1 MAEARRFALVDC
13 NNFYA
18 SCEKL
23 FAPTLAGRPVVVLS
37 NNDGCVVARSAEA
50 KAIGIAMGVPWFKI
64 AATAESQGVVAL
76 SSNYALY
83 ADMSNRVVEV
93 LSAFTPDLEVYSID
107 ESFLD
112 LSGFRHLDL
121 VTYAQEIRQRIARG
135 VGLPVCVG
143 IGPTKT
149 LAKLANHFAKKQAA
163 FEGVCDLESLDKP
176 TQARLFSETP
186 VDEVWGVG
194 RRIATRLSEMGI
206 ETVEALR
213 RSDPVWIREQFSV
226 VLSRTVRELNGA
238 SCLSL
243 EAVTPPKQQIM
254 ASRSFGS
261 LVFDVEDLREAL
273 AHHVSRAAEKLRF
286 QGDEAGALTVMIRT
300 NAFKPAEPQYQ
311 RTVTLPLATP
321 TSDTL
326 HLIAVAH
333 RILDDIF
340 RPGFA
345 YHKAGIMLSELRP
358 TTAQQANL
366 FGLPPQDAR
375 RQAAMLAMDEINR
388 KWGRGTVRA
397 SAAGHRAGWQMR
409 RDRLSPAYT
418 TSWSD
423 LPTALAL

>member
-1 MAEARRFALVDC
+1 M
-13 NNFYA
+13 
-18 SCEKL
+18 
-23 FAPTLAGRPVVVLS
+23 VVLS

-50 KAIGIAMGVPWFKI
+50 KALGIGMGVPWFKI
-64 AATAESQGVVAL
+64 AANAESQGVVAL

-121 VTYAQEIRQRIARG
+121 LAYAQQIRQRVGRWI
-135 VGLPVCVG
+135 GLPVCVG

-149 LAKLANHFAKKQAA
+149 LAKLANHFAKKGPA
-163 FEGVCDLESLDKP
+163 FGGVCDLALLDEA
-176 TQARLFSETP
+176 TRSRLFSETP
-186 VDEVWGVG
+186 IDEVWGVG
-194 RRIATRLSEMGI
+194 RRIASRLSEMGI

-213 RSDPVWIREQFSV
+213 RSDPDWIREQFSV
-226 VLSRTVRELNGA
+226 VLSRTVRELNGV

-243 EAVTPPKQQIM
+243 ETVTPPKQQIM
-254 ASRSFGS
+254 ASRSFGN
-261 LVFDVEDLREAL
+261 LVFDIEDLREAL
-273 AHHVSRAAEKLRF
+273 AHHVSRAAEKLRS

-300 NAFKPAEPQYQ
+300 NPFKPTEPQYQ

-326 HLIAVAH
+326 HLIVVAH
-333 RILDDIF
+333 KILDDLF

-345 YHKAGIMLSELRP
+345 YHKAGVMLSELRP
-358 TTAQQANL
+358 ATARQADL
-366 FGLPPQDAR
+366 FGVAARDAR
-375 RQAAMLAMDEINR
+375 RQATMQVMDEINR
-388 KWGRGTVRA
+388 KWGRGTVRT

-409 RDRLSPAYT
+409 RERLSPAYT
-418 TSWSD
+418 TSWTD
-423 LPTALAL
+423 LPTAFAV

>member
-1 MAEARRFALVDC
+1 MAAAPLFALVDC

-23 FAPTLAGRPVVVLS
+23 FAPKLAGRPVVVLS
-37 NNDGCVVARSAEA
+37 NNDGCIVARSAEA
-50 KAIGIAMGVPWFKI
+50 KALGIGMGLPWFKI
-64 AATAESQGVVAL
+64 AASAESQGVVAL

-93 LSAFTPDLEVYSID
+93 LCAFTPDLEVYSID

-121 VTYAQEIRQRIARG
+121 VAYAQQIRQRVGRWI
-135 VGLPVCVG
+135 GLPVCVG

-149 LAKLANHFAKKQAA
+149 LAKSANHFAKKGPA
-163 FEGVCDLESLDKP
+163 FEGVCDLASLDEA
-176 TQARLFSETP
+176 TRSRLFSETP
-186 VDEVWGVG
+186 VEEVWGVG
-194 RRIATRLSEMGI
+194 HRIASRMSEMGI

-213 RSDPVWIREQFSV
+213 RSDPDWIREQFSV
-226 VLSRTVRELNGA
+226 VLSRTVRELNGV

-243 EAVTPPKQQIM
+243 ETVTPPKQQIM
-254 ASRSFGS
+254 ASRSFGN
-261 LVFDVEDLREAL
+261 LVFDIEDLREAL
-273 AHHVSRAAEKLRF
+273 AHHVSRAAEKLRC

-300 NAFKPAEPQYQ
+300 NPFKPTEPQYQ

-326 HLIAVAH
+326 HLIAVAQ
-333 RILDDIF
+333 RILDDVF

-345 YHKAGIMLSELRP
+345 YQKAGITLSELRSA
-358 TTAQQANL
+358 TTRQADL
-366 FGLPPQDAR
+366 FGVPTQDAR
-375 RQAAMLAMDEINR
+375 RQAAMRAMDEINQ

-397 SAAGHRAGWQMR
+397 SAAGRRAGWQMR
-409 RDRLSPAYT
+409 RERLSPAYT
-418 TSWSD
+418 TSWSA
-423 LPTALAL
+423 LPTALAR

>member
-1 MAEARRFALVDC
+1 MAAAPLFALVDC

-50 KAIGIAMGVPWFKI
+50 KALGIAMGVPWFKI
-64 AATAESQGVVAL
+64 AASAESQGVVAL

-107 ESFLD
+107 DSFLD
-112 LSGFRHLDL
+112 LTGFRHLDL
-121 VTYAQEIRQRIARG
+121 VGYAQEIRQRVGRWI
-135 VGLPVCVG
+135 GLPVCIG
-143 IGPTKT
+143 IGASKT
-149 LAKLANHFAKKQAA
+149 LAKLANHFAKKGPA
-163 FEGVCDLESLDKP
+163 FEGVCDLTSLDEA
-176 TQARLFSETP
+176 TRFRLFSETP

-194 RRIATRLSEMGI
+194 RRIASRLSEMGI
-206 ETVEALR
+206 ETAEALR
-213 RSDPVWIREQFSV
+213 RSDPDWIRAQFSV
-226 VLSRTVRELNGA
+226 VLSRTVRELNGL

-243 EAVTPPKQQIM
+243 ETVTPPKQQIM
-254 ASRSFGS
+254 ASRSFGNRV
-261 LVFDVEDLREAL
+261 LDIEDLREAI
-273 AHHVSRAAEKLRF
+273 AHHVSRAAEKLRA

-300 NAFKPAEPQYQ
+300 NPFKPTEPQYQ
-311 RTVTLPLATP
+311 RTVTLPLTTP

-326 HLIAVAH
+326 HLIAVAQ
-333 RILDDIF
+333 RMLDDVF

-345 YHKAGIMLSELRP
+345 YHKAGIMLSELRSA
-358 TTAQQANL
+358 TTRQADL
-366 FGLPPQDAR
+366 FGVPAQDTR
-375 RQAAMLAMDEINR
+375 RQAAMRVMDEINQ

-409 RDRLSPAYT
+409 RERLSPAYT
-418 TSWSD
+418 TSWSG
-423 LPTALAL
+423 LPTALAR

>member
-1 MAEARRFALVDC
+1 MAEEHRFALVDC

-23 FAPTLAGRPVVVLS
+23 FAPKLAGRPVVVLS

-121 VTYAQEIRQRIARG
+121 VTYACQIRKRVARW

-149 LAKLANHFAKKQAA
+149 LAKLANHFAKKRPS
-163 FEGVCDLESLDKP
+163 FEGVCDLMSLDEP
-176 TQARLFSETP
+176 TRAHLFSETP

-194 RRIATRLSEMGI
+194 RRIATQLSEMGI

-261 LVFDVEDLREAL
+261 LVVDIEDLREAL
-273 AHHVSRAAEKLRF
+273 AHHVSRAAEKLRS
-286 QGDEAGALTVMIRT
+286 QSDEAGALTVMIRT
-300 NAFKPAEPQYQ
+300 NPFKPAEP
-311 RTVTLPLATP
+311 
-321 TSDTL
+321 
-326 HLIAVAH
+326 
-333 RILDDIF
+333 
-340 RPGFA
+340 
-345 YHKAGIMLSELRP
+345 
-358 TTAQQANL
+358 
-366 FGLPPQDAR
+366 
-375 RQAAMLAMDEINR
+375 
-388 KWGRGTVRA
+388 
-397 SAAGHRAGWQMR
+397 
-409 RDRLSPAYT
+409 
-418 TSWSD
+418 
-423 LPTALAL
+423 